1 MRIFKITLI
10 LLVVIFTL
18 PIKVQAQMPVGT
30 NFWFI
35 YPNGVQRRME
45 CFQEFTL
52 STSKAIAIISLRSL
66 LKENKGRGTLNN
78 NYLNLLPIDSP

>member
-35 YPNGVQRRME
+35 YSNGEQPWKDGVD
-45 CFQEFTL
+45 FT
-52 STSKAIAIISLRSL
+52 TVNDPWDTVY
-66 LKENKGRGTLNN
+66 LKHLD
-78 NYLNLLPIDSP
+78 P